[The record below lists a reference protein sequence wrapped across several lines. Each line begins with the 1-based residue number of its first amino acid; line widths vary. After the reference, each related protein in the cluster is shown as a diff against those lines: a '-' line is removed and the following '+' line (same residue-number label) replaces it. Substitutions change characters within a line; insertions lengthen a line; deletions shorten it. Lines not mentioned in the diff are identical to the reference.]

1 MASIEKRTRN
11 GKLRWYAR
19 WVDPDDRSRSKVF
32 DRQQEAKDFLAGI
45 VGDIQRDRYIDPDAG
60 KVKFNAYAEQWLAMQ
75 TFDRS
80 TREAVKQRLEKHVYP
95 VLGNHQLRS
104 IKPSAIQS
112 WQRGLSRLAA
122 SHRRV
127 ILTNVSTVFSAA
139 VDDELIAK
147 NPCRARSVAKPK
159 VPIKKVVPWPADQ
172 VMAVR
177 SALVERYRVVA
188 ALGAGL
194 GLRQGEIFGLSPDDV
209 DWLRGTVEVQRQV
222 KLYANGKQA
231 FALPKGGKTR
241 TVPLSGKVRAEL
253 AAYLAAHPARTV
265 DLPWETPD
273 GKPVTVP
280 LLVSTRE
287 HTACNR
293 NYFNRL
299 IWKPALKTAG
309 VAAIRENGCHALRH
323 FYASVLLDAG
333 ESIKAVSEYLGH
345 SDPGFTLRVYTH
357 LMPASADRTKRAV
370 DAVWDVPVV
379 YPEVAV
385 GP

>member
-1 MASIEKRTRN
+1 MASIEKRMRN
-11 GKLRWYAR
+11 GRLRWYAR
-19 WVDPDDRSRSKVF
+19 WVDPDDRPRSKVF
-32 DRQQEAKDFLAGI
+32 DRKKDAEDFLDGI
-45 VGDIQRDRYIDPDAG
+45 KGDIHRGAYIDPDAG
-60 KVKFNAYAEQWLAMQ
+60 KVKFKAYAEQWLAMQ

-80 TREAVKQRLEKHVYP
+80 TREAVEQRLEKHVYP
-95 VLGNHQLRS
+95 VLGNHQLRA

-112 WQRGLSRLAA
+112 WQRGISKLAA

-127 ILTNVSTVFSAA
+127 ILVNVSTIFSAA
-139 VDDELIAK
+139 VDDEMIVK

-159 VPIKKVVPWPADQ
+159 VPVKKIVPWSAKRAL
-172 VMAVR
+172 AVR
-177 SALVERYRVVA
+177 DALVERYRVVA
-188 ALGAGL
+188 TLGAGL

-209 DWLRGTVEVQRQV
+209 DWLRGEVGVQRQV
-222 KLYANGKQA
+222 KLFANGKQA

-241 TVPLSGKVRAEL
+241 TVPLPANVRAEL
-253 AAYLAAHPARTV
+253 AAYLAAHPARTIE
-265 DLPWETPD
+265 LPWETPD
-273 GKPVTVP
+273 GKTVAVK
-280 LLVSTRE
+280 LFVSTRE
-287 HTACNR
+287 HTAVNR

-299 IWKPALKTAG
+299 IWKPALEAAG
-309 VAAIRENGCHALRH
+309 VPKTRENGCHALRH

-357 LMPASADRTKRAV
+357 LMPSSSDRTKRAV
-370 DAVWDVPVV
+370 DAVWHVPVM